1 MEQVVNIEILI
12 IRINEMCNFPFSALL
27 QNDEEHKL
35 QHKGYMHLLKDEQ
48 PFYIPCTS
56 DVNFPLAT
64 RENEGHF
71 CLQGL
76 PTIIKTDFITD
87 IKHIVPLRILR
98 STS

>member
-76 PTIIKTDFITD
+76 LTLDITNFISY
-87 IKHIVPLRILR
+87 INPIAPLQNLR
-98 STS
+98 STP